1 MKKITRFLGFAS
13 MVLSIN
19 VFAISNDELIKVNDY
34 KGQLKEAFGHYQ
46 SSNYEQALPAL
57 EVMAKHGEKRA
68 QYIVATMYL
77 NGQGTEQDLTKS
89 YAWLKVANEQK
100 NSQWKKPL
108 LMLDEKLSAE
118 YLVDIRQE
126 GDDYIDKYGV
136 KAQHLICRKVKT
148 LGSKKRSHLCK
159 KSEVKKGYY
168 FASSM
173 LVTEKIALN

>member
-1 MKKITRFLGFAS
+1 MKIITRLIGFAS
-13 MVLSIN
+13 IALSIN

-34 KGQLKEAFGHYQ
+34 KGQLKNAFVHYQ

-57 EVMAKHGEKRA
+57 EAMAKHGEKRA

-77 NGQGTEQDLTKS
+77 NGQGTKQDLTKS

-100 NSQWKKPL
+100 NNQWKKPL
-108 LMLDEKLSAE
+108 LMLDQKLSAE
-118 YLVDIRQE
+118 HLVDLRQE
-126 GDDYIDKYGV
+126 ADVYIDMYGV

-168 FASSM
+168 FASSK
-173 LVTEKIALN
+173 LATDNIALN